1 MKTPKNASFFFL
13 LDLRYFLEHCNYL
26 NCSMGACLIVFVIA
40 DVFMPTLRPKQ
51 QTALP
56 VDEKIELKPGRKKEG
71 TQEIV
76 GTNTKSSPGV
86 GSEKLDLRTQSRLAA
101 EVGHN
106 VKVLEVS
113 SMC

>member
-13 LDLRYFLEHCNYL
+13 LDLCYFLEHCNYL

-76 GTNTKSSPGV
+76 GTNTKSFPGV

-106 VKVLEVS
+106 VKA
-113 SMC
+113 

>member
-1 MKTPKNASFFFL
+1 MPLFSSCWISVISWSTVTILTAVWV
-13 LDLRYFLEHCNYL
+13 
-26 NCSMGACLIVFVIA
+26 GACLIVFVIA

-56 VDEKIELKPGRKKEG
+56 VDEKIGLKLGKKKEG

-76 GTNTKSSPGV
+76 GTNTKFSPGV

-106 VKVLEVS
+106 VKS
-113 SMC
+113 A

>member
-13 LDLRYFLEHCNYL
+13 LDLRYFLEHSNYL
-26 NCSMGACLIVFVIA
+26 NCSMSACLIVFVIA

-106 VKVLEVS
+106 VKS
-113 SMC
+113 A